1 MSQEKTGKEMRG
13 QRDEIFAGRE
23 TSQGCVGNVEEG
35 SLGKGEGAGA
45 YLKTL

>member
-13 QRDEIFAGRE
+13 QTDGMFALQRHLRE
-23 TSQGCVGNVEEG
+23 CVGNVEEG
-35 SLGKGEGAGA
+35 SVGKGEGAGA